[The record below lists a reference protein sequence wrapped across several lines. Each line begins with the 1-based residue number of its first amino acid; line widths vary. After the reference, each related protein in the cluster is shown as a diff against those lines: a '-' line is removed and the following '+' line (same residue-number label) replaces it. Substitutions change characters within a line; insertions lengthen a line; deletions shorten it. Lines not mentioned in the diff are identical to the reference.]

1 MGNRV
6 SDDSSLCQLRKIYG
20 KSVFQR
26 AKQATYEQ
34 CRFVLR
40 NNVDYLFKKE
50 WHGRQELNPQPTD
63 LESVA
68 LPIELQAYPWSWQ
81 RDLNPQPA
89 DYKSAALPVE
99 LCQHNPSQGTKA
111 NTRVRSFRQLVK
123 PATPSVRPQKTPI
136 FRALSAYLQP
146 PADST

>member
-68 LPIELQAYPWSWQ
+68 LPIELHPCEVTEVRA
-81 RDLNPQPA
+81 RV
-89 DYKSAALPVE
+89 SATLRRGNGFAIARGNNVKGLQSK
-99 LCQHNPSQGTKA
+99 LC
-111 NTRVRSFRQLVK
+111 
-123 PATPSVRPQKTPI
+123 
-136 FRALSAYLQP
+136 SAFPLISLEAP
-146 PADST
+146 DP